1 MVKVAEPASDVRRA
15 EGDDN
20 LTINI
25 QNSDIRA
32 VLIQTEKIKRFP
44 VILIG
49 HEFWEPLF
57 DFLRERPL
65 RAGTIDGADL
75 QLLELTDDIEATIER
90 IADDAMKQFGLTY
103 GKRLKPIGWLG
114 ERAPRLRW
122 SPVTRDSKKRE
133 SFE

>member
-1 MVKVAEPASDVRRA
+1 MPGAYGTLDEIF
-15 EGDDN
+15 E
-20 LTINI
+20 L
-25 QNSDIRA
+25 A

-65 RAGTIDGADL
+65 RAGTIDGQDL

-90 IADDAMKQFGLTY
+90 IADEAMKQFGLTY
-103 GKRLKPIGWLG
+103 GKRLKPISWLG
-114 ERAPRLRW
+114 ERLPRSRW
-122 SPVTRDSKKRE
+122 RSSGGDSKTRE